1 IIERDVIV
9 VGAGPGGSICASY
22 LARAGVDVLLIDKE
36 VFPRDK
42 PCADAQSGNTLKHV
56 KELGALEE
64 LKPLAMIEHKIK
76 MVSSEYVETTIDTD
90 TATAYITPRWIFD
103 DLMKRNAVRLG
114 AECWEDCWVYDVIK
128 EDDYVVGVK
137 AKYQGEYV
145 EIRSKIVIGADGSH
159 SVVAKSVGM
168 FPEYSGS
175 IAPALRTYFT
185 GVELDPELKKEGYIE
200 FHFDASVA
208 PAYIW
213 VFPSGVDGLSKGFCN
228 VGLGVADRDSYANQS
243 LEEIFNKWVEDSPY
257 GKRFKNATQVAPWKG
272 WRVPDAHQRLR
283 NCGNG
288 FMLIGDAG
296 STVIP
301 LVDEGISAAAD
312 SGKFAAD
319 AAIEALKENN
329 FSDEFLFERYPKKFS
344 KMYDDRIK
352 TIKLVQESMY
362 DPNITNMLV
371 NKFNSDKAFKDAAFG
386 KMFRK

>member
-1 IIERDVIV
+1 MRIIERDVIV

-22 LARAGVDVLLIDKE
+22 LARAGVDVLLMDKE

-42 PCADAQSGNTLKHV
+42 PCADAQTGNTMKHV
-56 KELGALEE
+56 IELGADTEIKELGILANYLKVVSANYEE
-64 LKPLAMIEHKIK
+64 
-76 MVSSEYVETTIDTD
+76 TIAPTSG
-90 TATAYITPRWIFD
+90 AYITPRWLFD
-103 DLMKRNAVRLG
+103 DLMKRTAVRHG
-114 AECWEDCWVYDVIK
+114 AECLEDCWVNDVIK
-128 EDDYVVGVK
+128 EDGYVVGVK
-137 AKYQGEYV
+137 AKYQGEFIEV
-145 EIRSKIVIGADGSH
+145 RSKLVIGADGSH
-159 SVVAKSVGM
+159 SVVAKAVGM

-185 GVELDPELKKEGYIE
+185 GVELDPKLAPKGYIE
-200 FHFDASVA
+200 LHFDERVK

-213 VFPSGVDGLSKGFCN
+213 VFPSGKDGIKDGFCN
-228 VGLGVADRDSYANQS
+228 VGMGVADRDSYDGWS
-243 LEEIFNKWVEDSPY
+243 LEERFYDWVENSPY
-257 GKRFKNATQVAPWKG
+257 GERFKRAKQVAPWKG

-329 FSDEFLFERYPKKFS
+329 FSDEFLYERYPMKFDE
-344 KMYDDRIK
+344 MYNDRIK

-362 DPNITNMLV
+362 DPNVTNTMV
-371 NKFNSDKAFKDAAFG
+371 HKFNTDLKFKEAAFK
-386 KMFRK
+386 KMFKA